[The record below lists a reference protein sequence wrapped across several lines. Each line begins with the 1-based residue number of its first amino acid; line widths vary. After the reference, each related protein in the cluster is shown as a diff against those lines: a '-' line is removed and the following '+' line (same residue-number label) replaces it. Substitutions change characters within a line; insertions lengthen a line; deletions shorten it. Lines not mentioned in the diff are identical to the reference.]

1 MGTIHPSL
9 GIVASQCNFF
19 LALCKTFL
27 NIMLD
32 FLLQAAGIAV
42 GTAFG
47 SCFYGWCQA
56 RIAAGMG
63 DPTALQERGGSFWS
77 WSRLDPVG
85 ILAMILVRVGWPRG
99 NIMRPQ
105 ASPSPRITMTLSVLV
120 PVLLLLLISLGGT
133 TVLKFILPLS
143 PQVGI
148 VIEAFVRTL
157 LTLTLTLL
165 LPFPPLDGYRLLSVL
180 FTGEIR
186 PAKKLFFP
194 GLLLLLL
201 LLELLI
207 KVDIIGAFF
216 GPVTDGIFFFLYLLG

>member
-1 MGTIHPSL
+1 
-9 GIVASQCNFF
+9 
-19 LALCKTFL
+19 
-27 NIMLD
+27 
-32 FLLQAAGIAV
+32 
-42 GTAFG
+42 
-47 SCFYGWCQA
+47 
-56 RIAAGMG
+56 
-63 DPTALQERGGSFWS
+63 
-77 WSRLDPVG
+77 
-85 ILAMILVRVGWPRG
+85 
-99 NIMRPQ
+99 
-105 ASPSPRITMTLSVLV
+105 MTLSILV

-133 TVLKFILPLS
+133 TALKLILPLS
-143 PQVGI
+143 PQTGI
-148 VIEAFVRTL
+148 VLEAFVRTL